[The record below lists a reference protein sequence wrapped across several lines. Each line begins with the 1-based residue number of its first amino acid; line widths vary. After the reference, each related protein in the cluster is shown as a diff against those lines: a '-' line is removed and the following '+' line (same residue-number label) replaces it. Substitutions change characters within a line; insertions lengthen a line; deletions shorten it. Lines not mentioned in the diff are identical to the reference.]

1 MDLDKDRT
9 LQYYVCISRN
19 WTDCCNCSSILRDI
33 LMNRF
38 AKVAILVGLMATAS
52 ACTRIETGEVGVR
65 RSFDKTIETAELMP
79 GTVNQ
84 TIFGDVMTFPTKDV
98 QVDVTDMTPL
108 AADNSTVA
116 DFDMSVIYSI
126 NPGSVAEIY
135 IEKNRGFHAETED
148 GDTLLMYNYI
158 RQLARNAAYKVSRRY
173 ESLKMADNRAEI
185 EQLVRQEIV
194 NQLAAEK
201 LDGQIDVSQVLVRQ
215 ITPAK
220 NIVDS
225 ANLLVQAQNENKRKE
240 VEVST
245 AKLEAQRIAA
255 LNANAGATKYME
267 ATAIVTIA
275 EAVRDGKVNTI
286 VIPYDFKG
294 IVNVK

>member
-1 MDLDKDRT
+1 
-9 LQYYVCISRN
+9 
-19 WTDCCNCSSILRDI
+19 
-33 LMNRF
+33 MNRF
-38 AKVAILVGLMATAS
+38 AKVGILVGLMASAS

-65 RSFDKTIETAELMP
+65 RSFDKTIETTELLP
-79 GTVNQ
+79 GSVNQ
-84 TIFGDVMTFPTKDV
+84 TIFGDVLTFPTKDV
-98 QVDVTDMTPL
+98 SVDIADMTPL
-108 AADNSTVA
+108 ASDNSTIK
-116 DFDMSVIYSI
+116 DFDLSVVYSI
-126 NPGSVAEIY
+126 NPGSVAELY
-135 IEKNRGFHAETED
+135 IDKNRGFHADTEE

-158 RQLARNAAYKVSRRY
+158 RQLGRNAAYKVSRKY

-185 EQLVRQEIV
+185 EQLVRQEIMTA
-194 NQLAAEK
+194 LAAEK
-201 LDGQIDVSQVLVRQ
+201 LDGAITISQVLVRQ
-215 ITPAK
+215 ITPAD
-220 NIVDS
+220 NIVRS

-240 VEVST
+240 VEVGT

-275 EAVRDGKVNTI
+275 EAVKEGKVNTI

>member
-1 MDLDKDRT
+1 
-9 LQYYVCISRN
+9 
-19 WTDCCNCSSILRDI
+19 
-33 LMNRF
+33 MNRI
-38 AKVAILVGLMATAS
+38 AKIAVLAGLMATTA

-65 RSFDKTIETAELMP
+65 RSFDKTIETTELLP

-84 TIFGDVMTFPTKDV
+84 TIFGDVLTFPTKDV
-98 QVDVTDMTPL
+98 SVDIADMTPL
-108 AADNSTVA
+108 ASDNSTIK
-116 DFDMSVIYSI
+116 DFDLSVVYSI
-126 NPGSVAEIY
+126 NPGSVAELY
-135 IEKNRGFHAETED
+135 IDKNRGFHADTEE

-158 RQLARNAAYKVSRRY
+158 RQLGRNAAYKVSRKY

-185 EQLVRQEIV
+185 EQLVRQEIM
-194 NQLAAEK
+194 NALAAEK
-201 LDGQIDVSQVLVRQ
+201 LDGSITISQVLVRQ
-215 ITPAK
+215 ITPAD
-220 NIVDS
+220 NIVRS

-240 VEVST
+240 VEVGT

-275 EAVRDGKVNTI
+275 EAVAAGKVNTI

>member
-1 MDLDKDRT
+1 
-9 LQYYVCISRN
+9 
-19 WTDCCNCSSILRDI
+19 
-33 LMNRF
+33 MNRI
-38 AKVAILVGLMATAS
+38 AKIAVLAGLMATTA

-65 RSFDKTIETAELMP
+65 RGFDKQIQTSELQP
-79 GTVNQ
+79 GSLNQ
-84 TIFGDVMTFPTKDV
+84 TMFGDVLTFPTKDV
-98 QVDVTDMTPL
+98 QVDVADMTPL
-108 AADNSTVA
+108 ASDNSTVA
-116 DFDMSVIYSI
+116 DFDLSVIYSV
-126 NPGSVAEIY
+126 NTASVAEIY
-135 IEKNRGFHAETED
+135 VGKSRSFHAENED

-158 RQLARNAAYKVSRRY
+158 RQLARNAAYKITRRY

-185 EQLVRQEIV
+185 EQLIRQEIT

-201 LDGQIDVSQVLVRQ
+201 LDGDVIVSQVLVRQ

-220 NIVDS
+220 NIVAS

-245 AKLEAQRIAA
+245 AKLEAQRISA

-267 ATAIVTIA
+267 ATALVTIA
-275 EAVRDGKVNTI
+275 EAVKEGKVSTI
-286 VIPYDFKG
+286 IVPYDFKG

>member
-1 MDLDKDRT
+1 
-9 LQYYVCISRN
+9 
-19 WTDCCNCSSILRDI
+19 
-33 LMNRF
+33 MNRY
-38 AKVAILVGLMATAS
+38 AKIAVLAGLMATTA

-65 RSFDKTIETAELMP
+65 RSFDKTIETTELMP
-79 GTVNQ
+79 GSVNQ

-98 QVDVTDMTPL
+98 QVDVADLTPL
-108 AADNSTVA
+108 ASDNSTVA
-116 DFDMSVIYSI
+116 DFDMAVIYSI
-126 NPGSVAEIY
+126 NPGSVAELF

-158 RQLARNAAYKVSRRY
+158 RQLGRNAAYKVARRY
-173 ESLKMADNRAEI
+173 ESLKMADNRAEM
-185 EQLVRQEIV
+185 EQLIRQEIV
-194 NQLAAEK
+194 ASLAAEK
-201 LDGQIDVSQVLVRQ
+201 LDGAISISQVLVRQ
-215 ITPAK
+215 VKPAA
-220 NIVDS
+220 NIVQS

-245 AKLEAQRIAA
+245 AKLEAQRISA

-275 EAVRDGKVNTI
+275 EAVKEGKVHTI

-294 IVNVK
+294 IVNTK

>member
-1 MDLDKDRT
+1 
-9 LQYYVCISRN
+9 
-19 WTDCCNCSSILRDI
+19 
-33 LMNRF
+33 MNRI
-38 AKVAILVGLMATAS
+38 AKVGILVGLMASAS

-65 RSFDKTIETAELMP
+65 RSFDKTIETTELMP
-79 GTVNQ
+79 GSVNQ

-98 QVDVTDMTPL
+98 SVDIADMTPL
-108 AADNSTVA
+108 ASDNSTIK
-116 DFDMSVIYSI
+116 DFDLSVVYSI
-126 NPGSVAEIY
+126 NPSSVAELY
-135 IEKNRGFHAETED
+135 IDKNRGFHADTEE

-158 RQLARNAAYKVSRRY
+158 RQLGRNAAYKVSRKY

-185 EQLVRQEIV
+185 EQLVRQEIMTA
-194 NQLAAEK
+194 LAAEK
-201 LDGQIDVSQVLVRQ
+201 LDGAITISQVLVRQ
-215 ITPAK
+215 ITPAD
-220 NIVDS
+220 NIVRS

-240 VEVST
+240 VEVGT

>member
-1 MDLDKDRT
+1 
-9 LQYYVCISRN
+9 
-19 WTDCCNCSSILRDI
+19 
-33 LMNRF
+33 MNRF
-38 AKVAILVGLMATAS
+38 AKVAVLVGLVASAS

-65 RSFDKTIETAELMP
+65 RSFDKTIETTELMP
-79 GTVNQ
+79 GSVNQ
-84 TIFGDVMTFPTKDV
+84 TMFGDVLTFPTKDV
-98 QVDVTDMTPL
+98 SVDITDMTPL
-108 AADNSTVA
+108 ASDNSTIK
-116 DFDMSVIYSI
+116 DFDLSVVYSI
-126 NPGSVAEIY
+126 NPGSVAELY

-158 RQLARNAAYKVSRRY
+158 RQLGRNAAYKVARRY

-185 EQLVRQEIV
+185 EQLVRAEIV
-194 NQLAAEK
+194 AQLAAEK
-201 LDGQIDVSQVLVRQ
+201 LDGAISVSQVLVRG
-215 ITPAK
+215 ITPAD

-240 VEVST
+240 VEVGT
-245 AKLEAQRIAA
+245 AKLEAERIAA
-255 LNANAGATKYME
+255 LNANAGATRYME

>member
-1 MDLDKDRT
+1 
-9 LQYYVCISRN
+9 
-19 WTDCCNCSSILRDI
+19 
-33 LMNRF
+33 MNRI
-38 AKVAILVGLMATAS
+38 AKVGILVGLMATAS

-65 RSFDKTIETAELMP
+65 RSFDKTIETTELLP
-79 GTVNQ
+79 GSVNQ
-84 TIFGDVMTFPTKDV
+84 TIFGDVLTFPTKDV
-98 QVDVTDMTPL
+98 SVDITDMTPL
-108 AADNSTVA
+108 ASDNSTIK
-116 DFDMSVIYSI
+116 DFDLSVVYSI
-126 NPGSVAEIY
+126 NPGSVAELY
-135 IEKNRGFHAETED
+135 IDKNRGFHADTEE

-158 RQLARNAAYKVSRRY
+158 RQLGRNAAYKVSRKY

-185 EQLVRQEIV
+185 ENLVRQEIV
-194 NQLAAEK
+194 NALAAEK
-201 LDGQIDVSQVLVRQ
+201 LDGAITVSQVLVRQ
-215 ITPAK
+215 ITPAD
-220 NIVDS
+220 NIVRS

-240 VEVST
+240 VEVGT

-275 EAVRDGKVNTI
+275 EAVKEGKVNTI